1 MNFWPCIG
9 GGAGDGEDMEIV
21 LFDVYSQMLM
31 RTVTC
36 ISCIT
41 CFKKSFF
48 FKRAAECVMM
58 N

>member
-1 MNFWPCIG
+1 
-9 GGAGDGEDMEIV
+9 MEIV
-21 LFDVYSQMLM
+21 IFDAYSQMLM

-41 CFKKSFF
+41 CFKKSSFF

>member
-1 MNFWPCIG
+1 MCEFLAMFG
-9 GGAGDGEDMEIV
+9 GGARDGEDMEIV

-41 CFKKSFF
+41 CSRNLFSLK
-48 FKRAAECVMM
+48 EQQNV
-58 N
+58 